1 MLHCCRNSLPLFWDV
16 LQDSRIPQWAETPF
30 TVGGSWLG
38 NVLSNDILPSS
49 HFPTGVSQD
58 HFHK

>member
-1 MLHCCRNSLPLFWDV
+1 M
-16 LQDSRIPQWAETPF
+16 PQWPETPF

-38 NVLSNDILPSS
+38 NVLSLDILPSS

-58 HFHK
+58 HFHR